1 MQVSLAP
8 DGDLAF
14 QRLRWWCDRWKMPP
28 SDPRVSSTTYE
39 EMEIWY
45 IADVL
50 ERAARED
57 GVSVTAIDPRLA
69 FHLDD
74 EADEISEASTLSR
87 EQMVAALAEELER
100 QEPGLDFA
108 LYYERAEAMIDP

>member
-1 MQVSLAP
+1 MGL
-8 DGDLAF
+8 
-14 QRLRWWCDRWKMPP
+14 
-28 SDPRVSSTTYE
+28 TTYE

-57 GVSVTAIDPRLA
+57 GVPVGAINPKLA

-74 EADEISEASTLSR
+74 ENETPDLEPPSR

-100 QEPGLDFA
+100 QEPGLDVA

>member
-1 MQVSLAP
+1 MQASLAP

-28 SDPRVSSTTYE
+28 SDPRVGSTTYE

-57 GVSVTAIDPRLA
+57 GVSVSSIDPRSA
-69 FHLDD
+69 FYLDD
-74 EADEISEASTLSR
+74 EAEPEALSR

-100 QEPGLDFA
+100 QEPGLDVA